1 MASSSRAL
9 ISITV
14 VQDGDRALLI
24 PDGELDRTS
33 AADLDD
39 RLDMLIESGCLG
51 VTVDLSRISFADV
64 SGYRALARFSERCAR
79 DGVHHVWVRPSGPV
93 QRLWSLLGVPGGTTV
108 DRMWWP
114 FTPAKEPGENGGD
127 ASSR

>member
-1 MASSSRAL
+1 VASSSRAVIL
-9 ISITV
+9 ITV

-39 RLDMLIESGCLG
+39 RLDRLIECGCLR

-64 SGYRALARFSERCAR
+64 SGYRALARFSQRCASN
-79 DGVHHVWVRPSGPV
+79 GVDHVWVRPSAPIE
-93 QRLWSLLGVPGGTTV
+93 RLWDLLGVPGGTTV

-114 FTPAKEPGENGGD
+114 FTPAKEPADNGGNGN
-127 ASSR
+127 SR